1 MPIVFAPLNEELVIT
16 KVSLDEKTKKRLES
30 LGILVNAKINILSS
44 IGGNVIVLIKS
55 SRLAI
60 DKNIATKIFVRRE
73 AQ

>member
-60 DKNIATKIFVRRE
+60 DKNIATKIFVRR
-73 AQ
+73 

>member
-1 MPIVFAPLNEELVIT
+1 MPIVFAPLNEQLVIT
-16 KVSLDEKTKKRLES
+16 KVSLDNKTKKRLES

>member
-1 MPIVFAPLNEELVIT
+1 MPIVFAPLNEELIIT

>member
-30 LGILVNAKINILSS
+30 FGILVNAKINILSS

>member
-1 MPIVFAPLNEELVIT
+1 MPIVFAPLNEQLVIT
-16 KVSLDEKTKKRLES
+16 KVSLDDKTKKRLES

-55 SRLAI
+55 SRLAR

>member
-16 KVSLDEKTKKRLES
+16 KISLDDKTKKRLES

>member
-16 KVSLDEKTKKRLES
+16 KVSLDDKTKKRLES

>member
-1 MPIVFAPLNEELVIT
+1 MPIVFAPLNEQLVIT
-16 KVSLDEKTKKRLES
+16 KVSLDDKTKKRLES